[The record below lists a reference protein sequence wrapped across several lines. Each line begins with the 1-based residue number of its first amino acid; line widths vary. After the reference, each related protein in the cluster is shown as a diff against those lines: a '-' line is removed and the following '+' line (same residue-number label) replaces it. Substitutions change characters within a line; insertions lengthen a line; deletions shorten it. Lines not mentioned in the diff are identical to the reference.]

1 MSHVLPPVA
10 EQERTPADSVKSTRA
25 VLDSLDRGRQAFAQ
39 RAWKEAYACLSAA
52 DADRPLE
59 GRDLEML
66 ATAAYLVGNDDGSET
81 AWTRAYAWL
90 RTRDK
95 RRAARCSFWLVLQ
108 LLAIGD
114 WARGSGWLST
124 AEKLLDEDAECPECG
139 LLLALVART
148 HAKHGD
154 LEAARDAFARVAA
167 LARTSDD
174 AELKA
179 FSLIGLAQ
187 AAGSRGDSDAAMAL
201 FDEAMVA
208 VSSDALSPISA
219 GVVYCA
225 MIEACHDI
233 LDVARAREW
242 TAALS
247 RWCADQ
253 PDLLPFRGHCLV
265 HRAQTLRLTGDWSSA
280 IAHAGQ
286 ACAVASEPAGQP
298 SVSAPHDHRTRAYPI
313 GAAFYE
319 MAEIY
324 RMQGQFGDAEEAYR
338 QAHLYGRSPE
348 PGLALLRLAQGRV
361 DAAVAGIHRIRS
373 QRQKRAVR
381 VGVLAACVEIMLAAD
396 APSEARDA
404 ADELAALVEPMPAPY
419 LRALA
424 AQARGA
430 ILLSEGQPRDALEA
444 LRAAW
449 REWQALEVPYEAAR
463 ARVAMGLSW
472 RQLGDAD
479 AAELEFD
486 AARRVFLRL
495 AARPDVARVN
505 DLLAP
510 SSAAQPLTP
519 RELQVIRL
527 IAGGESNRAIASELA
542 ISERTVDRHVS
553 NILTKLE
560 LSSRSAATAYAY
572 EHGLVR

>member
-1 MSHVLPPVA
+1 
-10 EQERTPADSVKSTRA
+10 

-39 RAWKEAYACLSAA
+39 RAWKDAYARLSAA
-52 DADRPLE
+52 DADAPLE
-59 GRDLEML
+59 GRELEML
-66 ATAAYLVGNDDGSET
+66 ATAAYLIGNDEGSET
-81 AWTRAYAWL
+81 AWSRAYEWL

-95 RRAARCSFWLVLQ
+95 RRAARCAFWLVLQ

-124 AEKLLDEDAECPECG
+124 AERLLDQDAECPECG
-139 LLLALVART
+139 LLLALAART
-148 HAKHGD
+148 HAKRGD
-154 LEAARDAFARVAA
+154 LDAARGAFTRVAA
-167 LARTSDD
+167 LAGTSDD

-187 AAGSRGDSDAAMAL
+187 AAGSRGDSAAAMAL

-219 GVVYCA
+219 GVIYCA
-225 MIEACHDI
+225 MIEACYDF

-265 HRAQTLRLTGDWSSA
+265 HRAQTLRLTGDWSNA

-286 ACAVASEPAGQP
+286 ACAVASDASGQP
-298 SVSAPHDHRTRAYPI
+298 PGSVPPDHRTRAYPI
-313 GAAFYE
+313 GAAYYE
-319 MAEIY
+319 MAEIH
-324 RMQGQFGDAEEAYR
+324 RMQGHFGDAEEAYR
-338 QAHLYGRSPE
+338 QAHQYGRSPE

-361 DAAVAGIHRIRS
+361 DGAVAGIQRIHS
-373 QRQKRAVR
+373 QRQKRAAR
-381 VGVLAACVEIMLAAD
+381 AGVLAACVDIMLAAD
-396 APSEARDA
+396 VHAAAHEA
-404 ADELAALVEPMPAPY
+404 ADELAALAEAMPAPY

-430 ILLSEGQPRDALEA
+430 ILLSEGKPRDALEA

-449 REWQALEVPYEAAR
+449 LDWEALEVPYEAAR
-463 ARVAMGLSW
+463 VRVAMGLSW
-472 RQLGDAD
+472 RQLGDSD

-495 AARPDVARVN
+495 AATPDVSRVN

-510 SSAAQPLTP
+510 SSRAPAQPLTP

-527 IAGGESNRAIASELA
+527 IAAGESNRAIARELA

-553 NILTKLE
+553 NILTKLG
-560 LSSRSAATAYAY
+560 LSSRAAATAYAY
-572 EHGLVR
+572 EHGLLR